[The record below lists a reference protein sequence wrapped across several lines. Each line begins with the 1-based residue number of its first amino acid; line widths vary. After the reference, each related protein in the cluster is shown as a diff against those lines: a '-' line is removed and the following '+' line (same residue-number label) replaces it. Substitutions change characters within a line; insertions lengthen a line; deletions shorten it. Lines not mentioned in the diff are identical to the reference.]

1 MYYIGIRLKAN
12 GTPIDASVVTGRG
25 LHGLLF
31 DLLQRIDQDGATWLH
46 KHPSPKPFSMA
57 PYYVENDGKG
67 ELVGL
72 RYAVLEERAARLIYE
87 AWAEAWQRQRL
98 LRLGRYQT
106 FYVADVQWIPGPTFT
121 ELANLTPSRE
131 MTLEFLSPT
140 AFKQGP
146 GSLPL
151 PLPVNVFRW
160 PERVWHSYAPS
171 VLATAV
177 PRDWLDWCADNVFVI
192 DHHIQTA
199 VTAINQTERFTGF
212 VGHVTFQAYRGAPLY
227 LRAWQALGT
236 LAAFCGVGHKT
247 TMGMGAVTRVDGGHF

>member
-1 MYYIGIRLKAN
+1 MYYISIRLEAD
-12 GTPIDASVVTGRG
+12 GRPIDANFVTSRG

-31 DLLQRIDQDGATWLH
+31 NLLKRIDPDAATWLH

-57 PYYVENDGKG
+57 PYYVEEDGQG
-67 ELVGL
+67 QLVGL
-72 RYAVLEERAARLIYE
+72 RYAMLTERAARLIYE
-87 AWAEAWQRQRL
+87 AWAEVWQRKIL

-106 FYVADVQWIPGPTFT
+106 FYVGDVQWIPGPNFT
-121 ELANLTPSRE
+121 DLANLTPGRE

-151 PLPVNVFRW
+151 PLPGNVFHW

-177 PRDWLDWCADNVFVI
+177 PRDWLHWCDRNVFVV

-199 VTAINQTERFTGF
+199 TVAINQKERFVGF
-212 VGHVTFQAYRGAPLY
+212 VGHVTFQAHHNAPLY
-227 LRAWQALGT
+227 LRAWQTLGT

-247 TMGMGAVTRVDGGHF
+247 TMGMGAVKRLDEV